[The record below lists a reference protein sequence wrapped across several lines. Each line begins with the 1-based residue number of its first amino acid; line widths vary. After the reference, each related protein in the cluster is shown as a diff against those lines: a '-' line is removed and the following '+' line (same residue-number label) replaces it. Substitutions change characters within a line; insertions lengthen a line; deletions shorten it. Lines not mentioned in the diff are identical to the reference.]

1 MLEVNRR
8 RLRARVHPDGSRV
21 ERLIVLG
28 LNLKAVAGKG
38 EAMSNNV
45 IGCFAVLFRFCCSP
59 TPLQLLLGLRG
70 GLREGE
76 SEPGPED
83 QQAHRRGQLVH
94 TTSPIYDE
102 DGRRP
107 SPDLQASKRNG
118 TTPALRNSPQ

>member
-1 MLEVNRR
+1 MLEVNGR
-8 RLRARVHPDGSRV
+8 RLRARVHLDGSRV
-21 ERLIVLG
+21 EGLVVLG

-38 EAMSNNV
+38 ESMSDNV

-59 TPLQLLLGLRG
+59 TPLQFLLGFLG

-94 TTSPIYDE
+94 ATSPIYNE

-107 SPDLQASKRNG
+107 SPDLQASRRNG
-118 TTPALRNSPQ
+118 TTAQRNSPQ